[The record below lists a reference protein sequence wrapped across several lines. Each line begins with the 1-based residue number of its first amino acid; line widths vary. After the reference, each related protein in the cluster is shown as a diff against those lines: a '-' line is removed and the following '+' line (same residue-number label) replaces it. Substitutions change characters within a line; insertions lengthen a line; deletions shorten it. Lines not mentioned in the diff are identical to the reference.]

1 MTITEPEITN
11 QLRRSVRPT
20 NRQLNGEGPTGTG
33 SSTAATRHAARA
45 GAGPAP
51 NIAVRPPRAHA
62 RDPTRSVATGA
73 PVKWAGHGLLVH
85 DGFNQSGTGQD
96 AESRGHLSQH
106 EWTHLA
112 NEPKNEWNRERT
124 EDLLRENLIKR
135 RGLYLV
141 GIEKVVTAVYTQ
153 TGEFWVA
160 CKKISCSLLGP
171 LLELCEDVLF
181 AFACLFYF
189 CFYSSTSFDLTSCP
203 GISLDSSVVNV

>member
-1 MTITEPEITN
+1 MTISEPEITN

-106 EWTHLA
+106 DWTHLA
-112 NEPKNEWNRERT
+112 NEPKNQSNRERT
-124 EDLLRENLIKR
+124 EMGSARTERNVEDLLRENLIKR
-135 RGLYLV
+135 RGLAYILW
-141 GIEKVVTAVYTQ
+141 EQRK
-153 TGEFWVA
+153 W
-160 CKKISCSLLGP
+160 
-171 LLELCEDVLF
+171 
-181 AFACLFYF
+181 
-189 CFYSSTSFDLTSCP
+189 
-203 GISLDSSVVNV
+203 